1 MNNLMELRIALDLQS
16 ATMID
21 SPGDNRLVLTTHSGD
36 TVTIGIES
44 SDYGEYHFLV
54 ATVEPAKRRV
64 ARTSHPKRTF
74 VYDRNNAGVVYRIST
89 DGMVLAE
96 SDPDNPQDKDLMEA
110 LKRSLPAIGSRFY
123 ATQWRRLA
131 GWPKE

>member
-1 MNNLMELRIALDLQS
+1 MKSLMELRTVLDLQS

-21 SPGDNRLVLTTHSGD
+21 STGDNRLVLTTHKGD

-44 SDYGEYHFLV
+44 VDYGEYHFLMV
-54 ATVEPAKRRV
+54 DIERREH
-64 ARTSHPKRTF
+64 RPTQRKPKRTF
-74 VYDRNNAGVVYRIST
+74 LYDRNDTGVIYRISA

-96 SDPDNPQDKDLMEA
+96 SDPDDPQDKDLMEA
-110 LKRSLPAIGSRFY
+110 LRHSLPAIGSRFY

-131 GWPKE
+131 GWPK